1 MTAAAATYF
10 MVKKY
15 NIVSRA
21 LVKLK
26 LMQKQLSEES
36 EVLDE
41 LKEKEDADQLEIET
55 LQAELEAKT
64 VEVLSLGEEL
74 KKRNSDKEKAEAAL
88 RNTSAE
94 SKTLLEKCET
104 LKGDYDGALLKL
116 DEMSAFNQ
124 RLLRSLK
131 DKDEIYKN
139 EVTAAKAETA
149 DEVMLVAT
157 LRDELKR
164 QKDENGELSHEL
176 LGTAAEYKAALE
188 KERAEFRLNLE
199 KLEGGAAE
207 AEKKLLSE
215 VEALKESLRQKA
227 AEAARSDA
235 EIKTLL
241 NQYEALKQ
249 NDEGRLLHA
258 LKEKE
263 EAHKIEVEAA
273 RSDTAG
279 KEALAA
285 SLREELNKQREENA
299 RLEHELLGTAAEYK
313 AALEKERAEFRFNLE
328 KLEGGAAEAEK
339 KLLSEVEAL
348 KESLRQKATEA
359 ARSDAEIKTLLNQ
372 YEALKQN
379 DEGRLLQILREKEE
393 VYKNEVEAARS
404 DAAGKEA
411 LAASLREELKK
422 QKEENLNLSH
432 ELLGTAAEY
441 KAALEKERAEFRLN
455 LEKMASGTAEAEK
468 GLSSDVEAL
477 RDSLRQKA
485 AELAHSGAQIQT
497 LLSKHDAV
505 KTDYEARL
513 LKLDGLNASVKEE
526 VNKQKTETELLSL
539 EVRSKAAEFK
549 ARLDSEREEAK
560 TEHNK
565 AQEEMRRLNE
575 TIKRLQ
581 RETEEAVL
589 EAAKIKDENAA
600 IKAQRDTGFVRLT
613 EQEIYAKSASS
624 ALKEN
629 REELEILKDS
639 MKDLSEEM
647 EKTKA
652 DSRRRLELL
661 RLELEDKNRQ
671 LSHLNREIE
680 KGKAEKETL
689 KAELAA
695 REKEFS
701 AQLEKQRKEFRSTQE
716 KNHGNKP

>member
-1 MTAAAATYF
+1 M
-10 MVKKY
+10 
-15 NIVSRA
+15 
-21 LVKLK
+21 
-26 LMQKQLSEES
+26 
-36 EVLDE
+36 
-41 LKEKEDADQLEIET
+41 
-55 LQAELEAKT
+55 
-64 VEVLSLGEEL
+64 
-74 KKRNSDKEKAEAAL
+74 
-88 RNTSAE
+88 
-94 SKTLLEKCET
+94 
-104 LKGDYDGALLKL
+104 
-116 DEMSAFNQ
+116 
-124 RLLRSLK
+124 
-131 DKDEIYKN
+131 
-139 EVTAAKAETA
+139 
-149 DEVMLVAT
+149 
-157 LRDELKR
+157 
-164 QKDENGELSHEL
+164 
-176 LGTAAEYKAALE
+176 
-188 KERAEFRLNLE
+188 
-199 KLEGGAAE
+199 
-207 AEKKLLSE
+207 SE

-227 AEAARSDA
+227 A
-235 EIKTLL
+235 
-241 NQYEALKQ
+241 
-249 NDEGRLLHA
+249 
-258 LKEKE
+258 
-263 EAHKIEVEAA
+263 
-273 RSDTAG
+273 
-279 KEALAA
+279 
-285 SLREELNKQREENA
+285 
-299 RLEHELLGTAAEYK
+299 
-313 AALEKERAEFRFNLE
+313 
-328 KLEGGAAEAEK
+328 
-339 KLLSEVEAL
+339 
-348 KESLRQKATEA
+348 EA